1 MSLYWLQG
9 FFCLHVPVFHPAPL
23 GKGFFLSWFFQ
34 DKDPCIYF
42 ANITH
47 YWSMNMIFLFWNSP
61 RFKLAHKWPWKWAKN
76 KMGLTIIVFSLFYL
90 PVSCNIR
97 ILDIRCTCNRV
108 FIFFKNVWLALYE
121 KTKKCLYFLSYFL
134 SAIDFCMN
142 GPCQNGGTCQRTL
155 SVNWYSC
162 HCPSG
167 YYGKSPV
174 HIYKSTLFYKFLPLV
189 FQNSTCT

>member
-23 GKGFFLSWFFQ
+23 GKGFFLYWFFQ

-108 FIFFKNVWLALYE
+108 FIFFKNVWLAIVWKNQEILIFS
-121 KTKKCLYFLSYFL
+121 LIFPFSNRFLHEWALSEWRDL
-134 SAIDFCMN
+134 SAH
-142 GPCQNGGTCQRTL
+142 PL
-155 SVNWYSC
+155 SQ
-162 HCPSG
+162 
-167 YYGKSPV
+167 
-174 HIYKSTLFYKFLPLV
+174 LV
-189 FQNSTCT
+189 

>member
-1 MSLYWLQG
+1 MSTSCTPCPQGQVTNTTGKTSPTDCQGKVKSEIYLRLNREHGNMSLYWLQG

-47 YWSMNMIFLFWNSP
+47 HWSMNMIFLFWNSP

-76 KMGLTIIVFSLFYL
+76 KMGLTIIVFSFFYL

-108 FIFFKNVWLALYE
+108 FIFF
-121 KTKKCLYFLSYFL
+121 
-134 SAIDFCMN
+134 
-142 GPCQNGGTCQRTL
+142 
-155 SVNWYSC
+155 
-162 HCPSG
+162 
-167 YYGKSPV
+167 
-174 HIYKSTLFYKFLPLV
+174 
-189 FQNSTCT
+189 